1 MTKRVI
7 DYDPFT
13 GVTTYFDYD
22 YATDRT
28 TIGMEQD
35 VSVIL
40 DVNKARQNET
50 EYSKSGIKNEWWHMC
65 TIPTIVMERWKNEKG
80 IDVLNKD
87 HWGAVKK
94 LLNDPDYK
102 WLKATSGYV

>member
-1 MTKRVI
+1 MTKRVL
-7 DYDPFT
+7 DYDPYT

-22 YATDRT
+22 YATDKT
-28 TIGMEQD
+28 TVGMEQD
-35 VSVIL
+35 VSLVL

-50 EYSKSGIKNEWWHMC
+50 EYSKMGIKNEWWHMA
-65 TIPTIVMERWKNEKG
+65 TIPTIVIERWKNEKG
-80 IDVLNKD
+80 VDVFNKD
-87 HWGAVKK
+87 HWKAVKR

>member
-1 MTKRVI
+1 MSKRVV

-22 YATDRT
+22 FATDKT
-28 TIGMEQD
+28 TVGMEQD
-35 VSVIL
+35 VTLVL
-40 DVNKARQNET
+40 EWNKALQNDDD
-50 EYSKSGIKNEWWHMC
+50 YSKKGIKNEWWHMC
-65 TIPTIVMERWKNEKG
+65 KIPNIVIERWKNEKG
-80 IDVLNKD
+80 IDVWNRD

-102 WLKATSGYV
+102 WLKATSGYI